1 MQAAATARQGLTATE
16 VAERAARGL
25 RNVAPRDSTRTV
37 AGILRGNFAT
47 LFNVTVFGMAAVLLV
62 LYLRSEDLRPLY
74 DAAAISGLALL
85 NSVVG
90 VVQELRAKR
99 ALDRISALARSSCT
113 VLRDGL
119 LVQVA
124 QDQLVQGDLIQ
135 VSRGDPIPVDGSI
148 VETTA
153 GHCEVDE
160 SLLTGESESVEK
172 PVGAPVRSGSFCVAG
187 QGLLVAEQV
196 GAASYLHGLVREVKV
211 YRPFKTPLQKDIDR
225 IVQLL
230 MAVAGVLVVLVV
242 AQAFARIRPWSVE
255 PDERLEEVIDVA
267 RSVAAIVTSMVPM
280 GLVLLSTVA
289 FSLGVLRISRKG
301 ALVQRLNAVES
312 FSHVDVLCMDKTG
325 TLTRNELHLRSAAPA
340 AGGSEAAL
348 RALAGVFAHR
358 CTEQN
363 GTVLALR
370 LATAA
375 PAANSATVVGEVP
388 FNSRDKWSGLDV
400 VDAGGVAR
408 GLVLGALEVLGARL
422 PVAQRE
428 EARSVVLTAPGLR
441 HVLLAET
448 DSGAPVAAA
457 GSLRLLGVLSLSDEV
472 RADAPEVLRAFAARG
487 LALKIFSG
495 DAAETVRAAAREAG
509 WPGHSALVV
518 TGPQLD
524 AMTPEE
530 LSAAASAQS
539 LFARVS
545 PQNKRALVRALQA
558 QGRYVAMVGDGV
570 NDVLALKEANL
581 GIAMGAGS
589 RMARDVSDLVLLGND
604 FALLPEVLAEGAS
617 IVANVETAA
626 KLFLTKNAFSLT
638 LVLAA
643 GFLGLAFP
651 FVPRHVS
658 VLNLF
663 AITLPAMFITFSRR
677 PPDPRSPLAGAPP
690 PFLRDV
696 LRFAGR
702 SGGLIGLGALGSF
715 FVSLVVLEA
724 PVERART
731 VLLTQLVLLTSLNFL
746 LVVGGAHLLSNLRR
760 SLLLALFPLAF
771 SALYLGLLFG
781 LTQTESL
788 WWVVGFLEV
797 ERLTKVEFAVTLGM
811 TFAAGAVMVW
821 AQLRALRAAA
831 LRPFRPGPSP

>member
-1 MQAAATARQGLTATE
+1 MEPAATAPQGLSTAE

-25 RNVAPRDSTRTV
+25 RNVAPRESTRTV
-37 AGILRGNFAT
+37 PAILRGNFAT
-47 LFNVTVFGMAAVLLV
+47 VFNLVVFTMAAVLFV
-62 LYLRSEDLRPLY
+62 LYLRADDLRPLY
-74 DAAAISGLALL
+74 DAVAISGLALL

-90 VVQELRAKR
+90 VVQEVRAKR
-99 ALDRISALARSSCT
+99 ALDRISALARSTCT
-113 VLRDGL
+113 VLRDGKL
-119 LVQVA
+119 GQVA

-135 VSRGDPIPVDGSI
+135 VSRGDPIPVDGTI
-148 VETTA
+148 VATAA

-196 GAASYLHGLVREVKV
+196 GAASYLHGVVREVKA
-211 YRPFKTPLQKDIDR
+211 YRPFKTPLQKNVDR

-230 MAVAGVLVVLVV
+230 TSIAGVLVVLVV
-242 AQAFARIRPWSVE
+242 AQAVARVRPWPVE
-255 PDERLEEVIDVA
+255 PGERLEEVIEVA

-325 TLTRNELHLRSAAPA
+325 TLTKNELRLCAATPA

-348 RALAGVFAHR
+348 RAAAGVFAHR

-370 LATAA
+370 LATATPGA
-375 PAANSATVVGEVP
+375 GVEVLGEVP

-400 VDAGGVAR
+400 RDQAGGQR

-422 PVAQRE
+422 PEAQRE
-428 EARSVVLTAPGLR
+428 EARRVTLAAPGLR

-448 DSGAPVAAA
+448 ESGATVAAR
-457 GSLRLLGVLSLSDEV
+457 GGLRLLGVLSLSDEV

-487 LALKIFSG
+487 LSLKILSG
-495 DAAETVRAAAREAG
+495 DAAETVRAVAREAG
-509 WPGHSALVV
+509 WPAGAGTVV
-518 TGPQLD
+518 TGPELD

-530 LSAAASAQS
+530 LSAAAGAQS

-558 QGRYVAMVGDGV
+558 QGRYVAMIGDGV

-604 FALLPEVLAEGAS
+604 FALLPEVLSEGSS

-638 LVLAA
+638 LVLAT

-677 PPDPRSPLAGAPP
+677 PPDAEPPLGGTKPS
-690 PFLRDV
+690 FLREV

-715 FVSLVVLEA
+715 FVSLVALDA

-731 VLLTQLVLLTSLNFL
+731 VLLTQLVLLCSLNFL
-746 LVVGGAHLLSNLRR
+746 LVVGGAHLVSNLRR

-781 LTQTESL
+781 LTQTGSL
-788 WWVVGFLEV
+788 SWAAGFLEV
-797 ERLTKVEFAVTLGM
+797 ERLTGVELAVTLG
-811 TFAAGAVMVW
+811 TTLVAGAAMVW

-831 LRPFRPGPSP
+831 LRLAPPP